1 MSKPIP
7 GQTYTVQ
14 NGDTLPI
21 ISTKAYGI
29 DSNGQLIRDA
39 NQITLTTS
47 NLDEVQPG
55 EMLFIPFD
63 PLVQQLK
70 NDIKKL

>member
-1 MSKPIP
+1 MKPIP
-7 GQTYTVQ
+7 GQTYIVK
-14 NGDTLPI
+14 NGDTLPK
-21 ISTKAYGI
+21 ISTMAYGI

-39 NQITLTTS
+39 NQIVFATA

-55 EMLFIPFD
+55 EQLFIPFD
-63 PLVQQLK
+63 PVVVQLK

>member
-1 MSKPIP
+1 MAKPIP
-7 GQTYTVQ
+7 GQTYIVK

-21 ISTKAYGI
+21 ISTKAYGV

-39 NQITLTTS
+39 NQIVFATT

-55 EMLFIPFD
+55 EQLFIPFD
-63 PLVQQLK
+63 PVVVQLK

>member
-1 MSKPIP
+1 MKPIP
-7 GQTYTVQ
+7 GQTYTVK

-29 DSNGQLIRDA
+29 PDNSQLIRDA
-39 NQITLTTS
+39 NQLVFTTS

-55 EMLFIPFD
+55 EQLYIPVD
-63 PLVQQLK
+63 PVIQQIKL
-70 NDIKKL
+70 DQKKL